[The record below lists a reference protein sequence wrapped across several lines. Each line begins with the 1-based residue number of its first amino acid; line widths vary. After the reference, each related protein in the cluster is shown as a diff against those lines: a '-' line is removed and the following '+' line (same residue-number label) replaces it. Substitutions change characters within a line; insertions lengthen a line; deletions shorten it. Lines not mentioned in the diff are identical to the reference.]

1 MTTRKDVL
9 FANRRRQ
16 PRKTEEV
23 FRRGQIQNSGAVLR
37 GPKADP
43 GAGKGSK
50 ELASFV
56 GALIEPLGGTLK
68 EARMEWQKDERARGI
83 ATFSKASPEQREK
96 WRLAIKNGTVEA
108 QESPYFREGLFRAHT
123 ETYASQYSANLEKA
137 FEEGFKWTDDEGKEF
152 SWNKQMSMSSG
163 SFDAFLNAFDKK
175 HSSDLQGIP
184 DEFVTDEF
192 YPVANAF
199 KDKMRQKNTEFQ
211 NSQYIEKANAV
222 RENQAKTVTGELL
235 SDSTKE
241 HITEGIDVA
250 TISGSETHSAAFRKV
265 YKSKIAKLDEVNEGR
280 DIVRSINKSY
290 SKIKKNGQFKFDK
303 EQSHHLLTTKDG
315 RILLENLRKEGH
327 IEYIDYD
334 KGIVKT
340 KSQAN
345 LERKKEK
352 DTIRLRRV
360 DKEKKKDGGPTKNY
374 KRLEREWEDFK
385 DEWIPD
391 WLRGEG
397 DTKDSNK
404 WWERSKK

>member
-23 FRRGQIQNSGAVLR
+23 FRRGQIQNSGAFLR

-68 EARMEWQKDERARGI
+68 EARMDWQKDERARGI

-137 FEEGFKWTDDEGKEF
+137 FEEGFEWQTEDDPPRTVK
-152 SWNKQMSMSSG
+152 WNKQMSMSSG
-163 SFDAFLNAFDKK
+163 SFDAFLEGFDKK

-222 RENQAKTVTGELL
+222 RENQAKTSVDEGL
-235 SDSTKE
+235 SDSTKDN
-241 HITEGIDVA
+241 IIDGAHVA

-265 YKSKIAKLDEVNEGR
+265 YKSKVAKLDEVNEGR
-280 DIVRSINKSY
+280 DIVRSINDSF

-327 IEYIDYD
+327 IEYIDYK

-340 KSQAN
+340 KSQAAW
-345 LERKKEK
+345 ERK
-352 DTIRLRRV
+352 R
-360 DKEKKKDGGPTKNY
+360 KKDIRTKT
-374 KRLEREWEDFK
+374 KERELEPLEIYNNKPSRTVRRLKEDWEDFK

-391 WLRGEG
+391 WMRG
-397 DTKDSNK
+397 D
-404 WWERSKK
+404 KK